1 VRAASN
7 RVERLRMSPTHSD
20 WALSRRIL
28 NGDEAAFRALFDDM
42 FPRLYRFA
50 LVRLDGDPEQA
61 RELVQLTFCR
71 AFERL
76 DSYRGESSLFGWLC
90 QICRNA
96 IADLGRGRVR
106 ESRHLTLPEDDGTLE
121 EILESLAAP
130 PDDEPECRV
139 WRSELVRLIQAAL
152 DCLPGHYGD
161 VLEWKYVDD
170 LSVKEIAE
178 RLAIGPKA
186 AESYLTRARGAFR
199 QAITAI
205 GGSIDMT
212 ALSREDAK

>member
-1 VRAASN
+1 
-7 RVERLRMSPTHSD
+7 MSLTHSD

-28 NGDEAAFRALFDDM
+28 NGDEGAFRALFDRV

-50 LVRLDGDPEQA
+50 LARLDGDRDQA

-76 DSYRGESSLFGWLC
+76 DSYRGESSLYGWFC

-96 IADLGRGRVR
+96 IADFGRSRQR
-106 ESRHLTLPEDDGTLE
+106 ERRHLAVVEEDSTLDA
-121 EILESLAAP
+121 ILESLAAP
-130 PDDEPECRV
+130 AEDEPECRL
-139 WRSELVRLIQAAL
+139 WRSELIRIIQAAL

-161 VLEWKYVDD
+161 VLEWKYVDG

-178 RLAIGPKA
+178 RLAVGPKA
-186 AESYLTRARGAFR
+186 AESYLTRARDSFR
-199 QAITAI
+199 DAIIAI
-205 GGSIDMT
+205 SGSIDMAT
-212 ALSREDAK
+212 LLKEDAT

>member
-1 VRAASN
+1 
-7 RVERLRMSPTHSD
+7 MSHTHSD
-20 WALSRRIL
+20 RALSRQIL
-28 NGDEAAFRALFDDM
+28 DGDGQAFRALFDSV

-50 LVRLDGDPEQA
+50 LARLDGDPDQA
-61 RELVQLTFCR
+61 REIVQLTFCK

-76 DSYRGESSLFGWLC
+76 DSYRGECSLYGWFC

-96 IADLGRGRVR
+96 IADLGRSRQR
-106 ESRHLTLPEDDGTLE
+106 ERRHLAIAEEDATIE
-121 EILESLAAP
+121 AILESLAAP
-130 PDDEPECRV
+130 AEDEPECRL
-139 WRSELVRLIQAAL
+139 WRSELIRLMQAAL

-186 AESYLTRARGAFR
+186 AESYLTRARSAFR
-199 QAITAI
+199 QALASI
-205 GGSIDMT
+205 GGSIDVT
-212 ALSREDAK
+212 SLSREDAT

>member
-1 VRAASN
+1 
-7 RVERLRMSPTHSD
+7 MPPPHSD

-28 NGDEAAFRALFDDM
+28 NGDEAAFRTLFERI

-50 LVRLDGDPEQA
+50 LARLAGDTEQA
-61 RELVQLTFCR
+61 REVVQLSFCR

-76 DSYRGESSLFGWLC
+76 DSYRGESSLYGWFC

-96 IADLGRGRVR
+96 IADQGRSRQR
-106 ESRHLTLPEDDGTLE
+106 ERRYTPVFEEDATLE
-121 EILESLAAP
+121 ALLESLAAP
-130 PDDEPECRV
+130 ADDEPECRL
-139 WRSELVRLIQAAL
+139 WRAELIRLIQAAL

-161 VLEWKYVDD
+161 VLEWKYVDE
-170 LSVKEIAE
+170 LSVKEIAD

-199 QAITAI
+199 AAIAEI
-205 GGSIDMT
+205 GGSID
-212 ALSREDAK
+212 LSRLGKEDAT

>member
-1 VRAASN
+1 
-7 RVERLRMSPTHSD
+7 MFPTHND

-28 NGDEAAFRALFDDM
+28 NGDEEAFRALFDDM

-50 LVRLDGDPEQA
+50 LARLSGDREQA

-96 IADLGRGRVR
+96 IADLGRGRER
-106 ESRHLTLPEDDGTLE
+106 EGRHLCLPEEDAALDA
-121 EILESLAAP
+121 ILESLAAP
-130 PDDEPECRV
+130 ADDEPESRV

-186 AESYLTRARGAFR
+186 AESCLTRAREAFR
-199 QAITAI
+199 EAITAI
-205 GGSIDMT
+205 GGSIDT
-212 ALSREDAK
+212 AALSGEDAT

>member
-1 VRAASN
+1 
-7 RVERLRMSPTHSD
+7 MSPTHND

-28 NGDEAAFRALFDDM
+28 NGDVAAFRALFDDM

-50 LVRLDGDPEQA
+50 LVRLDGDREQA
-61 RELVQLTFCR
+61 REVVQVTFCR

-96 IADLGRGRVR
+96 IADLGRSRVR
-106 ESRHLTLPEDDGTLE
+106 EGRQLTLPEDDGTLE
-121 EILESLAAP
+121 AILESLVAP

-161 VLEWKYVDD
+161 VLEWKYVDG
-170 LSVKEIAE
+170 LSVREIAE

-186 AESYLTRARGAFR
+186 AESYLTRARVAFR
-199 QAITAI
+199 EAITAI
-205 GGSIDMT
+205 GGSIDMA
-212 ALSREDAK
+212 ALSKEDVK